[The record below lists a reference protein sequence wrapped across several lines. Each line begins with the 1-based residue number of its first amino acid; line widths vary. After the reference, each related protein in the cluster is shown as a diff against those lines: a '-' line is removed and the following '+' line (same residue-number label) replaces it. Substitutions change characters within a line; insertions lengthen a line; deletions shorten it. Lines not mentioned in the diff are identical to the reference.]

1 MSRSQVVTL
10 RMPKELKKRLEQE
23 AQHQGVSLN
32 QLTNYLLNIQ
42 LTQLEMISSLESRLE
57 KKDVERLR
65 GKVLS
70 ILDRVSDNP
79 VPDWDRVQ

>member
-1 MSRSQVVTL
+1 MNRTQVVTL

-42 LTQLEMISSLESRLE
+42 LTQLEMLSSLEKRLASKNLKDLKE
-57 KKDVERLR
+57 KVHL
-65 GKVLS
+65 L
-70 ILDRVSDNP
+70 LDRVPDRD
-79 VPDWDRVQ
+79 VPEWDRVD

>member
-57 KKDVERLR
+57 KKDIEHLK

-70 ILDRVSDNP
+70 ILDRVPENP
-79 VPDWDRVQ
+79 VPDWDRIQ